1 MNCSLIICTYN
12 WPEALS
18 FVLASVT
25 TQTELPNEIIV
36 ADDGSGESTS
46 RVIEIFSKKNIR
58 KKNIRTKTTGKN
70 KPLKKTLENHKNHK
84 NPLRKFV

>member
-36 ADDGSGESTS
+36 ADDGSGELTS
-46 RVIEIFSKKNIR
+46 RKIEK
-58 KKNIRTKTTGKN
+58 
-70 KPLKKTLENHKNHK
+70 
-84 NPLRKFV
+84 